1 MVAVEVGGGVAE
13 GVGRGVAGGGV
24 ALAGASSAT
33 GVPVGMEVETT
44 TVTGGL
50 ADGRLIHNRSPRL
63 IRQIRTRPAP
73 ATMAI

>member
-1 MVAVEVGGGVAE
+1 MVAVEVGGGVEE
-13 GVGRGVAGGGV
+13 GVGLGVAGGV